1 MSKALT
7 LTSARRGLPD
17 ELWRHSREPM
27 KQPLLRKLVGKEEL
41 AEEACFAFT
50 ATLKYCGDLPAKRR
64 SSNEHTDQIF
74 DGPLKHV
81 SQIMSDYYF
90 PRRSKRV
97 RLELPL
103 TRLWQIIHMP
113 RLDFPLW
120 RTLELIHEPRCRS
133 YSAWSRL
140 MREILTVILWLHSAI
155 LNVLNLYECRMW
167 SFCTKYIWRYLC
179 EGNVAFFMSAQPAA

>member
-17 ELWRHSREPM
+17 ELWRHTREPM

-50 ATLKYCGDLPAKRR
+50 AILKYCGDLPAKRR

-81 SQIMSDYYF
+81 RKMSLNLTIGNTVWHLCGCFSYSRFWLRGFVTIY
-90 PRRSKRV
+90 PWELTVEEHYVNSKR
-97 RLELPL
+97 PSK
-103 TRLWQIIHMP
+103 TK
-113 RLDFPLW
+113 
-120 RTLELIHEPRCRS
+120 
-133 YSAWSRL
+133 
-140 MREILTVILWLHSAI
+140 ILI
-155 LNVLNLYECRMW
+155 LNTIDSQLIAYSLKVSRKIGSLLRSPGIKPYV
-167 SFCTKYIWRYLC
+167 SF
-179 EGNVAFFMSAQPAA
+179 SQ

>member
-81 SQIMSDYYF
+81 SQRYPPVGTFLVY
-90 PRRSKRV
+90 
-97 RLELPL
+97 
-103 TRLWQIIHMP
+103 T
-113 RLDFPLW
+113 
-120 RTLELIHEPRCRS
+120 
-133 YSAWSRL
+133 
-140 MREILTVILWLHSAI
+140 
-155 LNVLNLYECRMW
+155 
-167 SFCTKYIWRYLC
+167 CT
-179 EGNVAFFMSAQPAA
+179 GNQSSIEA